1 MPKGSFHSPITEEIA
16 KKSYPDLKI
25 KRISDN
31 FYTQGKE
38 IEELL
43 SIQFINKLIELVK
56 TNDFEYRE
64 KEVD

>member
-1 MPKGSFHSPITEEIA
+1 MQILKVVL
-16 KKSYPDLKI
+16 YLKI
-25 KRISDN
+25 KKISDN

-43 SIQFINKLIELVK
+43 SIQFVNKLIELVK

-64 KEVD
+64 REVDENVKM